1 MSSQDAPYSQQQQ
14 SQPQSQHW
22 SQQSPSHLLPP
33 PQNQSSFPSP
43 SSPASSLSEQ
53 HPYQSYFHHHQ
64 SGQSDSLSDRPG
76 DKTALSLN
84 LSSLSVTSPTN
95 LSPINPSPHPSTH
108 ASSHV
113 SPITPISPSAG
124 SLVGHHG
131 APHHSHHPHIQHPF
145 QFSAPDQGGVRYDDA
160 HYDSYGAK
168 RLTSSRS
175 SSSSEKSVPRKRS
188 YTTLAPL
195 TTSVE
200 ETPYELGSENPGSAM
215 YDEVDMGYG
224 AMDTDGSPIDGSTSG
239 GEQDEQMKPIDGQ
252 LHSANANSALHASN
266 GTPGATPSLGV
277 LNKPLGTNNFVTKL
291 YQMINDPKSSQ
302 FINWTEHGTSFVVSN
317 VGEFSRTILGSHFK
331 HNNFSSFVRQLN
343 MYGFHKINRT
353 PRAQRTSADVQTWE
367 FSHHKFLRGRPDLL
381 EEIKRKALEPDPSL
395 KHRVELPGEVA
406 AQLSQMREDNRRLM
420 IALHQERGKVE
431 RLANVTKVMYDVM
444 SKSYPGGMPV
454 PFPTDILDNGDSPNI
469 YVTSPTSSAPHTS
482 QFPPL
487 SSLPNG
493 GLHSLH
499 SLSPSSSPT
508 TAEFPSHTHVSHTL
522 SRQHSYQH
530 IPSYDG
536 MHHAHSH
543 HHGHHQPPHHHQPH
557 HSGMHGMSNSRYEP
571 AIATPLP
578 PSPGAMEFDDRLGAK
593 RQRTGP
599 GSSTSFSVPGT
610 ADGSSSGSSSTLKKG
625 SRARSD
631 SAPLGYGM
639 TTWPQTRP
647 RSGSGIMPRSG
658 LSGSPGSSNLGI
670 GSMSAGPRREE
681 VPNIG
686 SLSRGQQLPLL
697 SIPSSLS
704 KPSS

>member
-1 MSSQDAPYSQQQQ
+1 M
-14 SQPQSQHW
+14 
-22 SQQSPSHLLPP
+22 
-33 PQNQSSFPSP
+33 
-43 SSPASSLSEQ
+43 SEQ
-53 HPYQSYFHHHQ
+53 
-64 SGQSDSLSDRPG
+64 LSDRPG

-113 SPITPISPSAG
+113 SPITPISPSG
-124 SLVGHHG
+124 NSLVAHHH
-131 APHHSHHPHIQHPF
+131 PHHAHHPHIQQPF
-145 QFSAPDQGGVRYDDA
+145 QFAAPDHGVRYDE
-160 HYDSYGAK
+160 HYDGYGK

-195 TTSVE
+195 ATSVE
-200 ETPYELGSENPGSAM
+200 ETQYDMGDNPNSAM
-215 YDEVDMGYG
+215 YDEVDMSYQ
-224 AMDTDGSPIDGSTSG
+224 MDAEGSPIDGSNSG
-239 GEQDEQMKPIDGQ
+239 GEQDEQMKPMEGQ
-252 LHSANANSALHASN
+252 LPAPATTLHT
-266 GTPGATPSLGV
+266 GGPPSLGV

-353 PRAQRTSADVQTWE
+353 PRAQRTSAEVQTWE

-406 AQLSQMREDNRRLM
+406 AQLSQMREDNRRLVL
-420 IALHQERGKVE
+420 AFQQERQKVD
-431 RLANVTKVMYDVM
+431 RLASVTKAMYDVM
-444 SKSYPGGMPV
+444 VKTCGMPV
-454 PFPTDILDNGDSPNI
+454 PFPTDILDPGESPNI
-469 YVTSPTSSAPHTS
+469 YVTSPQSSAP
-482 QFPPL
+482 PPSHFSSL
-487 SSLPNG
+487 SSLQTG
-493 GLHSLH
+493 SLHSLH
-499 SLSPSSSPT
+499 SISPGSSPT
-508 TAEFPSHTHVSHTL
+508 APEFPSHTHTPHTL

-543 HHGHHQPPHHHQPH
+543 HPHHQQPH
-557 HSGMHGMSNSRYEP
+557 HQHSQHHGIHGVSTARYDNP
-571 AIATPLP
+571 MGTPLP
-578 PSPGAMEFDDRLGAK
+578 PSPSPMDYDERVGTK
-593 RQRTGP
+593 RQRTAPGSGSISMPQSSIDGGP
-599 GSSTSFSVPGT
+599 SGSSTM
-610 ADGSSSGSSSTLKKG
+610 KKT

-631 SAPLGYGM
+631 SAPLGYGL
-639 TTWPQTRP
+639 TSWPQTRP
-647 RSGSGIMPRSG
+647 RSGSGLAPRGVGGASGSG
-658 LSGSPGSSNLGI
+658 LVGGAALNG
-670 GSMSAGPRREE
+670 RRED

-686 SLSRGQQLPLL
+686 SLSRGQLPML
-697 SIPSSLS
+697 SIPSMT
-704 KPSS
+704 KQPSN

>member
-1 MSSQDAPYSQQQQ
+1 MASQDSPYSTQSQQ
-14 SQPQSQHW
+14 SQQWSQH
-22 SQQSPSHLLPP
+22 SPSHLLPP

-43 SSPASSLSEQ
+43 ASPASSLSEQ
-53 HPYQSYFHHHQ
+53 PYQSYFHHH
-64 SGQSDSLSDRPG
+64 SAPSTADALSDRPG

-113 SPITPISPSAG
+113 SPITPISPSG
-124 SLVGHHG
+124 GLVGHH
-131 APHHSHHPHIQHPF
+131 HHHPHIQQPF
-145 QFSAPDQGGVRYDDA
+145 QFAPPDHGVRYDDSY
-160 HYDSYGAK
+160 HDSYGSK

-195 TTSVE
+195 ATSVE
-200 ETPYELGSENPGSAM
+200 ETAYDLGDNPNSAM
-215 YDEVDMGYG
+215 YDEVDMSYS
-224 AMDTDGSPIDGSTSG
+224 AMDTEGSPIDGSNSG
-239 GEQDEQMKPIDGQ
+239 GEQDEQMKPMDGQ
-252 LHSANANSALHASN
+252 VSSTGGNALHS
-266 GTPGATPSLGV
+266 GAGGGPLSLGI

-302 FINWTEHGTSFVVSN
+302 FITWTEHGTSFVVSN

-353 PRAQRTSADVQTWE
+353 PRAQRTSTDVQTWE

-406 AQLSQMREDNRRLM
+406 AQLSQMRDDNRRLM
-420 IALHQERGKVE
+420 VAFQHERGKVE
-431 RLANVTKVMYDVM
+431 RLAGVTKVMYDFM
-444 SKSYPGGMPV
+444 TKSFPGSVPV
-454 PFPTDILDNGDSPNI
+454 PFPTDLLENGESPNI
-469 YVTSPTSSAPHTS
+469 YVTSPTSSAPQTS
-482 QFPPL
+482 HFPPL
-487 SSLPNG
+487 SSLHTG

-499 SLSPSSSPT
+499 SISPGSSPT
-508 TAEFPSHTHVSHTL
+508 TAEFPSHTHTPHTL

-536 MHHAHSH
+536 MHAQHHAHSH
-543 HHGHHQPPHHHQPH
+543 HAHHAHQHTHHHH
-557 HSGMHGMSNSRYEP
+557 GMHSGVSTTRYEGP
-571 AIATPLP
+571 LATPLP
-578 PSPGAMEFDDRLGAK
+578 PSPGPMELDDRIGTK

-599 GSSTSFSVPGT
+599 GSSTSFSVPGS
-610 ADGSSSGSSSTLKKG
+610 ADGSTSNSSILKKG

-631 SAPLGYGM
+631 SAPLGYGL
-639 TTWPQTRP
+639 TSWPQTRP
-647 RSGSGIMPRSG
+647 RSGSGLAARG
-658 LSGSPGSSNLGI
+658 LGNPPGGSNLGV
-670 GSMSAGPRREE
+670 GGMSNGARRED

-686 SLSRGQQLPLL
+686 SLSRGQLPML
-697 SIPSSLS
+697 SIPSMT
-704 KPSS
+704 KQPSS